1 MLYSSLPASRGGSSS
16 QLKKVHNLMKIL
28 VIDDEQPTLT
38 MFELL
43 LSTLGHEVLLANS
56 GELGLEVFAEH
67 RPPLVLTDIKMPGMD
82 GIEVLGR
89 LKEEEP
95 NVEVVVITGHGD
107 MDVAIKALNLD
118 ATDFI
123 NKPLRIDVL
132 EQALARVEERIKL
145 STEKFASLST
155 DFTSDTMV
163 ITVCGT
169 LGTADE
175 AEIKHVFKGAG
186 KARRIV
192 LDFAENTSINGAAIA
207 LLTDSIR
214 SFYNDGGKVIISG
227 LSENFRNVFQ
237 IMGVTR
243 FATFVDNIQDAEL

>member
-1 MLYSSLPASRGGSSS
+1 
-16 QLKKVHNLMKIL
+16 MKIL
-28 VIDDEQPTLT
+28 VVDDEQPTLT

-43 LSTLGHEVLLANS
+43 LSTLGHEVLLADS
-56 GELGLEVFAEH
+56 GERGFEVFAEH

-82 GIEVLGR
+82 GIELLGR

-107 MDVAIKALNLD
+107 MDVAIQALNLD

-123 NKPLRIDVL
+123 NKPLRLEVL
-132 EQALARVEERIKL
+132 EKALERVQERIKL
-145 STEKFASLST
+145 NTEKFVTLST
-155 DFTSDTMV
+155 RFTNDTMV

-175 AEIKHVFKGAG
+175 AEIKHAFKGAG
-186 KARRIV
+186 QAQRVV

-214 SFYNDGGKVIISG
+214 SFYNNGGKVVISG
-227 LSENFRNVFQ
+227 LSENFRNVFE

-243 FATFVDNIQDAEL
+243 FASFVENIHEVAF

>member
-1 MLYSSLPASRGGSSS
+1 
-16 QLKKVHNLMKIL
+16 MKIL

-56 GELGLEVFAEH
+56 GERGLEVFAEH
-67 RPPLVLTDIKMPGMD
+67 HPPLVLTDIKMPGMD

-95 NVEVVVITGHGD
+95 SVEVVVITGHGD
-107 MDVAIKALNLD
+107 MDVAIQALNLD

-123 NKPLRIDVL
+123 NKPLRLEVL
-132 EQALARVEERIKL
+132 QKALERVEERIKL
-145 STEKFASLST
+145 STEKFVTLST
-155 DFTSDTMV
+155 RFTSDTMV
-163 ITVCGT
+163 ITVRGT

-175 AEIKHVFKGAG
+175 SEIKHAFKGAG
-186 KARRIV
+186 KAQRIV

-207 LLTDSIR
+207 LLTDAIR
-214 SFYNDGGKVIISG
+214 SFYNDGGKVVISG
-227 LSENFRNVFQ
+227 LSENFRNVFE

-243 FATFVDNIQDAEL
+243 FATFVDNIQELEM

>member
-1 MLYSSLPASRGGSSS
+1 
-16 QLKKVHNLMKIL
+16 MKIL

-56 GELGLEVFAEH
+56 GERGLEVFAEH
-67 RPPLVLTDIKMPGMD
+67 HPELVLTDIKMPGMD
-82 GIEVLGR
+82 GIEVLGH

-107 MDVAIKALNLD
+107 MDVAIQALNLD

-123 NKPLRIDVL
+123 NKPLRLEVL
-132 EQALARVEERIKL
+132 QKALERVEERIKL
-145 STEKFASLST
+145 TTEKFVTLT
-155 DFTSDTMV
+155 TRFTSDTMV
-163 ITVCGT
+163 ITARGT
-169 LGTADE
+169 LGSADE
-175 AEIKHVFKGAG
+175 AEIKHAFKGAG
-186 KARRIV
+186 KAQRIV

-214 SFYNDGGKVIISG
+214 SFCNDGGKVVISG
-227 LSENFRNVFQ
+227 LSENFRNVFE

-243 FATFVDNIQDAEL
+243 FATFVDNIQELKM

>member
-1 MLYSSLPASRGGSSS
+1 
-16 QLKKVHNLMKIL
+16 MKIL

-56 GELGLEVFAEH
+56 GERGLEVFAEH

-95 NVEVVVITGHGD
+95 SVEVVVITGHGD
-107 MDVAIKALNLD
+107 MDVAIQALNLD

-123 NKPLRIDVL
+123 NKPLRLEVL
-132 EQALARVEERIKL
+132 QKALERVEERIKL
-145 STEKFASLST
+145 STEKFVTLAT
-155 DFTSDTMV
+155 RFTSDTMV
-163 ITVCGT
+163 ITVRGT

-175 AEIKHVFKGAG
+175 PEIKHAFKGAG
-186 KARRIV
+186 KAQRIV

-207 LLTDSIR
+207 LLTDAIR
-214 SFYNDGGKVIISG
+214 SFYNDGGKVVISG
-227 LSENFRNVFQ
+227 LSENFRNVFE

-243 FATFVDNIQDAEL
+243 FATFVDNIHELEM

>member
-1 MLYSSLPASRGGSSS
+1 
-16 QLKKVHNLMKIL
+16 MKIL

-56 GELGLEVFAEH
+56 GETGLDVFREH
-67 RPPLVLTDIKMPGMD
+67 KPPLVLTDIKMPGMN

-95 NVEVVVITGHGD
+95 DVEVVVITGHGD

-123 NKPLRIDVL
+123 NKPLRLDVL
-132 EQALARVEERIKL
+132 ETALQRVEERIKL
-145 STEKFASLST
+145 TTEKHATLAAQF
-155 DFTSDTMV
+155 DDDTMT

-175 AEIKHVFKGAG
+175 STIKKTFKEAKKASEI
-186 KARRIV
+186 I

-207 LLTDSIR
+207 SLTDAIR
-214 SFYNDGGKVIISG
+214 SFYNDGGKVVISG
-227 LSENFRNVFQ
+227 LSDNFRNVFE

-243 FATFVDNIQDAEL
+243 FAAFVDK

>member
-1 MLYSSLPASRGGSSS
+1 
-16 QLKKVHNLMKIL
+16 MKIL

-43 LSTLGHEVLLANS
+43 LKTLGHDVLLANS
-56 GELGLEVFAEH
+56 GENGLEIFREH

-95 NVEVVVITGHGD
+95 SVEVVVITGHGD
-107 MDVAIKALNLD
+107 MDVAIQALNLD

-123 NKPLRIDVL
+123 NKPLRLEVL
-132 EQALARVEERIKL
+132 KKALTRVQERIKL
-145 STEKFASLST
+145 NTEKVVTLDT
-155 DFTSDTMV
+155 HFTSDSMV

-175 AEIKHVFKGAG
+175 AQIKSVFKGAG
-186 KARRIV
+186 KVSRIV

-207 LLTDSIR
+207 LLTDAIR
-214 SFYNDGGKVIISG
+214 SFYNDGGKVVVCG
-227 LSENFRNVFQ
+227 LSENFRNVFE

-243 FATFVDNIQDAEL
+243 FATFVDKIQDIAV

>member
-1 MLYSSLPASRGGSSS
+1 
-16 QLKKVHNLMKIL
+16 MKIL

-38 MFELL
+38 MFQLL

-56 GELGLEVFAEH
+56 GERGLEVFAEH

-82 GIEVLGR
+82 GIEVLSR
-89 LKEEEP
+89 LKEDEP

-107 MDVAIKALNLD
+107 MDVAIQALHLD

-123 NKPLRIDVL
+123 NKPLRLEVL
-132 EQALARVEERIKL
+132 EKALERVEERIKL
-145 STEKFASLST
+145 NTEKFITLAT
-155 DFTSDTMV
+155 RFTSDTMV
-163 ITVCGT
+163 VSVRGT

-175 AEIKHVFKGAG
+175 AEIKHAFKGAG
-186 KARRIV
+186 RAQRIV
-192 LDFAENTSINGAAIA
+192 LDFTENTSINGAAIA

-214 SFYNDGGKVIISG
+214 SFYNDGGKVVISG
-227 LSENFRNVFQ
+227 LSENFRNVFE

-243 FATFVDNIQDAEL
+243 FATFVDNIQDVQL